1 MARIPYTD
9 PQAASPEVREALEAL
24 PQLNVFKMLA
34 HADTAFIP
42 YLRLGGAL
50 LAELELDPKLRELA
64 ILLVAK
70 HTTAEYGWIQHVGIA
85 KALDIA
91 DEQITAIQHGEIQ
104 ALCLDLRA
112 QTVLHFTHEV
122 LGQPRPDDDAFT
134 ALKQLLPPR
143 QIVELLL
150 VIGTYQM
157 LAHVMT
163 TLDIDID
170 QAVGSTVIDEAQRL
184 LEN

>member
-1 MARIPYTD
+1 MARIPYAD
-9 PQAASPEVREALEAL
+9 PQQASPEVREALDAL
-24 PQLNVFKMLA
+24 PQLNVFKLLA
-34 HADTAFIP
+34 HAETAFIP

-50 LAELELDPKLRELA
+50 LAQLELDPKLRELT

-70 HTTAEYGWIQHVGIA
+70 HTDAEYEWIQHAGIA
-85 KALDIA
+85 RALGIP
-91 DEQITAIQHGEIQ
+91 DEQIVAVESGNLR
-104 ALCLDLRA
+104 AACLDSQAQILLR
-112 QTVLHFTHEV
+112 FTHEV
-122 LGQPRPDDDAFT
+122 LRQPRPDDETFT
-134 ALKQLLPPR
+134 ALQQLLPPR

-163 TLDIDID
+163 TLDIDTD

-184 LEN
+184 LEE